1 MVDYKKLFWDIHNL
15 ERGLNSS
22 LEDSLYNIYRVLKI
36 KESNLNVFHS
46 SDLLSIVNTLENVPY
61 FDGDRRIFM
70 SLYETISKLDN
81 EGLFKYIDY
90 LLTSDRFG
98 FGPKIPESLTAVM
111 LKNFKTQKNVL
122 INDCEKFGASIYN
135 LIENNPNTIFYLTTR
150 YEVIQ
155 QLYKLLFKNCNIEF
169 INSDIYSEGFTINKF
184 DLILC
189 FPIMG
194 NRLLET
200 RGDFI
205 SKDSSFVAVQNLLYH
220 LNIDGKLVIILPSK
234 IGFGGGDV
242 GYLRDY
248 IENSYKINEISSL
261 PAKLFYPYMSINTY
275 LLSLSLGTTD
285 DISIKKYALSKED
298 GKEQNL
304 KVEDER
310 LLFFDELLALN
321 GWNVDM
327 VFSMTDESILE
338 YKQSTVKKALLKD
351 VAEVFRGKAITEK
364 TEKGNVK
371 VVNISNMTE
380 TGIDYGGLDLINEE
394 ERKVA
399 RYFLED
405 GDVLVTTKGFSIKAA
420 VFESQ
425 NIKCIPSSNLCVIRP
440 NQKQLNG
447 TYLKLF
453 LDSEVGVKLLK
464 SLQRGTSIVNINY
477 QDICELEIPVPSLDE
492 QLDIVNEYNSGLK
505 LYKETILAAEDAWL
519 KIKNSVQK
527 KLF

>member
-1 MVDYKKLFWDIHNL
+1 
-15 ERGLNSS
+15 
-22 LEDSLYNIYRVLKI
+22 
-36 KESNLNVFHS
+36 
-46 SDLLSIVNTLENVPY
+46 
-61 FDGDRRIFM
+61 
-70 SLYETISKLDN
+70 
-81 EGLFKYIDY
+81 
-90 LLTSDRFG
+90 
-98 FGPKIPESLTAVM
+98 
-111 LKNFKTQKNVL
+111 
-122 INDCEKFGASIYN
+122 
-135 LIENNPNTIFYLTTR
+135 
-150 YEVIQ
+150 
-155 QLYKLLFKNCNIEF
+155 
-169 INSDIYSEGFTINKF
+169 
-184 DLILC
+184 
-189 FPIMG
+189 
-194 NRLLET
+194 
-200 RGDFI
+200 
-205 SKDSSFVAVQNLLYH
+205 
-220 LNIDGKLVIILPSK
+220 
-234 IGFGGGDV
+234 
-242 GYLRDY
+242 
-248 IENSYKINEISSL
+248 
-261 PAKLFYPYMSINTY
+261 
-275 LLSLSLGTTD
+275 
-285 DISIKKYALSKED
+285 
-298 GKEQNL
+298 
-304 KVEDER
+304 
-310 LLFFDELLALN
+310 
-321 GWNVDM
+321 M

-364 TEKGNVK
+364 SEKGNVK

-380 TGIDYGGLDLINEE
+380 TGIDYRGLDLINEE

-477 QDICELEIPVPSLDE
+477 QDICELEIPVPSLDK